1 MVGLNLENVNML
13 FHLIGGL
20 NIPAGNTAMIL
31 LGLAI
36 WRERRGPGSAAS
48 GEMKLAWFL
57 VLSGVIGFLGL
68 LVGPVLVIL
77 TGHGGGLAE
86 RVALYP
92 LIIWL
97 IVFGYAILSKKV
109 QTSEDPGS
117 TLSAETAAQEL
128 ELAAKPR

>member
-1 MVGLNLENVNML
+1 M
-13 FHLIGGL
+13 
-20 NIPAGNTAMIL
+20 
-31 LGLAI
+31 
-36 WRERRGPGSAAS
+36 
-48 GEMKLAWFL
+48 
-57 VLSGVIGFLGL
+57 IGFLGL

-97 IVFGYAILSKKV
+97 IVFGSAILSKTARTGDKP
-109 QTSEDPGS
+109 ES
-117 TLSAETAAQEL
+117 TLSGETAAQDS